1 LEAAAM
7 KSSLNVGAVLTAFAV
22 VASAPGGARTD
33 SPQPAVKKTFW
44 SPNRRFF
51 AVTEPEE
58 YVTTVYRS
66 APGGV
71 EEKVWS
77 MYGWFAFATL
87 ADDGEHLIVNHWGEL
102 IPLDYDKQRVV
113 LYFFKRGE
121 LINLVRL
128 DQIIQNNAR
137 LLRTE
142 SHYYWGSRKGLDQAG
157 RYVVETVEGRTIQ
170 FDVATGRAVKVTE
183 SQKPPRRPDEAIP

>member
-1 LEAAAM
+1 M
-7 KSSLNVGAVLTAFAV
+7 KSSLKVGAVLAAFAV
-22 VASAPGGARTD
+22 LASAPGGARTD
-33 SPQPAVKKTFW
+33 SPQPAVTKTVW
-44 SPNRRFF
+44 SPNGRFF
-51 AVTEPEE
+51 AVTEPQD

-66 APGGV
+66 VPGGIKQ
-71 EEKVWS
+71 KVWS

-102 IPLDYDKQRVV
+102 IPLDYDKRRVI

-121 LINLVRL
+121 LINHVRL
-128 DQIIQNNAR
+128 DQIIQENAK

-157 RYVVETVEGRTIQ
+157 HYVIETVEGRTIQ

-183 SQKPPRRPDEAIP
+183 IRPGGRINPS